1 MEKAFGKDLR
11 FVSDLRDRMKNHN
24 FMLSYRG
31 YFSQDITKALLQVTE
46 KKLDHDGAEN
56 SVKKKVFNVMV
67 ECLQNIAKHNDASKE
82 ADADSLFMLG
92 RTDNS
97 YVIYS
102 GNVILEE
109 KVHELRN
116 KLLEINS
123 MSVEE
128 IKEVYK
134 MIIAGSSGFSEKAGA
149 GLGLIDIAK
158 KSGSKLDF
166 DFEHVNEKYA
176 FFSLRTTVV
185 VGN

>member
-1 MEKAFGKDLR
+1 MFTADFALDVNFDELEEKTHNEIINSSYKSNIFNEVGGIVNLYTTATLLIGQDMEEGGK
-11 FVSDLRDRMKNHN
+11 VMG
-24 FMLSYRG
+24 LSSYG
-31 YFSQDITKALLQVTE
+31 E
-46 KKLDHDGAEN
+46 KIKDFPKLFIDEY
-56 SVKKKVFNVMV
+56 
-67 ECLQNIAKHNDASKE
+67 
-82 ADADSLFMLG
+82 G

-123 MSVEE
+123 MTVEE

-176 FFSLRTTVV
+176 FF
-185 VGN
+185 

>member
-67 ECLQNIAKHNDASKE
+67 ECLQNITKHNDASKE

-92 RTDNS
+92 RTENS

-166 DFEHVNEKYA
+166 DFEPVNEKYA